1 MKSQA
6 EMFRERVEQADRT
19 RTEGPRRARTFCVT
33 SGKGGVGK
41 TSFSVN
47 FGISLAQWGKKV
59 VVIDGDFGFS
69 NVNLMLGNN
78 SPYTL
83 EHVIR
88 GEKRLHEIM
97 SESYPNLWYISG
109 GSGVRELIELD
120 EGKLDGV
127 LSQLAPL
134 EAQMDFIIFDTGA
147 GMNANILRMIDA
159 ADTTVLVTTPE
170 PTSVLDSYVVLKS
183 SADLEN
189 RPHVEVLINKANNAR
204 EVQNTYTS
212 LASVAD
218 RNLGWHVDMLGHIPL
233 DDRITKSIKDMTPYM
248 IQYPLSSLSQQMK
261 RIAQSVAMPREEPA
275 PSQKS
280 GVRGFFQRLLQRR
293 GS

>member
-6 EMFRERVEQADRT
+6 DMFRERVAQADQLRAQA
-19 RTEGPRRARTFCVT
+19 PARRARTFCVT

-47 FGISLAQWGKKV
+47 FGISLAQWGKRV

-78 SPYTL
+78 SPFTL

-88 GEKRLHEIM
+88 KEKTLHEIM
-97 SESYPNLWYISG
+97 TESYQNLWYVSG
-109 GSGVRELIELD
+109 GSGVRELIELR
-120 EGKLDGV
+120 ESELDSV

-147 GMNANILRMIDA
+147 GMNQNILRMIDA

-183 SADLEN
+183 AADLSN
-189 RPHVEVLINKANNAR
+189 RPHFEVLINKANNAR
-204 EVQNTYTS
+204 EANNTFAS
-212 LASVAD
+212 LSSVAVQ
-218 RNLGWHVDMLGHIPL
+218 NLGWQLQMLGHIPL
-233 DDRITKSIKDMTPYM
+233 DDRITKSIKDMTPFM

-261 RIAQSVAMPREEPA
+261 RIAQTVAMPPEQPA
-275 PSQKS
+275 VES
-280 GVRGFFQRLLQRR
+280 GVRGFFQRLWKGR
-293 GS
+293 S

>member
-6 EMFRERVEQADRT
+6 DFLRDRVAEANRNRSSD
-19 RTEGPRRARTFCVT
+19 TESRRARTFCVT

-41 TSFSVN
+41 TAFSVN
-47 FGISLAQWGKKV
+47 FGISLAQWGKRV

-88 GEKRLHEIM
+88 KEKRLHEVM
-97 SESYPNLWYISG
+97 TESYPNLWYVSG
-109 GSGVRELIELD
+109 GSGVRELIDLNESELA
-120 EGKLDGV
+120 GV
-127 LSQLAPL
+127 LAQLAPL
-134 EAQMDFIIFDTGA
+134 EAQMDFIILDTGA
-147 GMNANILRMIDA
+147 GMNPNIMQMIDA

-183 SADLEN
+183 AAELRE
-189 RPHVEVLINKANNAR
+189 RPRVEVLINKANNAH
-204 EVQNTYTS
+204 EAQNTYES
-212 LASVAD
+212 LASVAVQ
-218 RNLGWHVDMLGHIPL
+218 NLAWRVEMLGHIPL
-233 DDRITKSIKDMTPYM
+233 DGRITKSIKDMTPFM

-261 RIAQSVAMPREEPA
+261 RIAQSVAMPVAEPA
-275 PSQKS
+275 HQD
-280 GVRGFFQRLLQRR
+280 GVRGFFQRLWKGKAR
-293 GS
+293 

>member
-6 EMFRERVEQADRT
+6 QMLRERVEAANRDRSQVP
-19 RTEGPRRARTFCVT
+19 EPRRARTFCVT

-59 VVIDGDFGFS
+59 VILDGDFGFS
-69 NVNLMLGNN
+69 NVNLMLGKN

-88 GEKRLHEIM
+88 KEKRLHEIM
-97 SESYPNLWYISG
+97 TESYPNLWYVSG
-109 GSGVRELIELD
+109 GSGVRELLDLNESELD
-120 EGKLDGV
+120 SV

-159 ADTTVLVTTPE
+159 ADTTVVVTTPE

-183 SADLEN
+183 AADLPN

-204 EVQNTYTS
+204 EAQTTYES
-212 LASVAD
+212 LASVAVQ
-218 RNLGWHVDMLGHIPL
+218 NLGWRVEMLGHMPL

-248 IQYPLSSLSQQMK
+248 IQYPLSSVSQQMK
-261 RIAQSVAMPREEPA
+261 RIAQKIAMPQQPEAA
-275 PSQKS
+275 PRR
-280 GVRGFFQRLLQRR
+280 GVRGFFQRLMQGRA
-293 GS
+293 